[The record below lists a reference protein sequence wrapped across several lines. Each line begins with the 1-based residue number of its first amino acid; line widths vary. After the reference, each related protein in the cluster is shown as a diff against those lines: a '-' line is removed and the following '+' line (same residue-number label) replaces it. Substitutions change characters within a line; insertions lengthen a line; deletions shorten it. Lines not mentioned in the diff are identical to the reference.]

1 MFSQENKLQQLENSV
16 EGEERKWQ
24 QKLQA
29 LQLDLEQVGI
39 MRRSNIE
46 ELLYKYCPESN
57 TI

>member
-1 MFSQENKLQQLENSV
+1 VFSQENKLQQLENSV

-39 MRRSNIE
+39 MKSS
-46 ELLYKYCPESN
+46 K
-57 TI
+57 